1 MTEHIWRLKNICVS
15 MIKRESKMHI
25 NRNKINQDGIE
36 IYINQGND
44 LYAGCINTKW
54 NIKISKIICTFLHI
68 CSHSVHKDYIP

>member
-1 MTEHIWRLKNICVS
+1 

-44 LYAGCINTKW
+44 LYAGCK
-54 NIKISKIICTFLHI
+54 
-68 CSHSVHKDYIP
+68 HKVKCKNK